1 MNKFTNKKLLA
12 GIVMTG
18 ALLASG
24 TASATLCDTLA
35 TTDAWAAAGSCT
47 DNEGDMSFTF
57 GSYSGNFPGTT
68 GFDVTEFQSG
78 GIDFYDTGLNWHAA
92 SGFPAGYSG
101 GGDIHYTVTSLL
113 AGHNIGGVN
122 FDTII
127 QGGATTATKQI
138 YDSAGNLLLTL
149 TSTNGSHD
157 PASGGETPFG
167 PMSSF
172 GVTDTFDPTT
182 GARFFNASNSYTVPE
197 PGSMLLLGVGLMG
210 LLYGRRKLGA

>member
-24 TASATLCDTLA
+24 TASAALCNTLA

-47 DNEGDMSFTF
+47 DNEGDTSFTF
-57 GSYSGNFPGTT
+57 GSYSGNFSDS

-78 GIDFYDTGLNWHAA
+78 GIDFYDLGLDFGTN
-92 SGFPAGYSG
+92 GYTG

-122 FDTII
+122 FDTVI

-138 YDSAGNLLLTL
+138 YDSAGTLLLTL

-172 GVTDTFDPTT
+172 EVADNFAAT
-182 GARFFNASNSYTVPE
+182 GGPIFLHADNSFTVPE